1 MARMAP
7 DAPIGTSWAPLLTA
21 AGPLSADSK
30 ERLFAALYADLHHL
44 AERQLRRNGGIAIS
58 ATTLLHETYL
68 SVSRGAAEFPDRP
81 RFLAYASRVMRS
93 LIIDCARQRR
103 AEKHGGGFRFTQLQE
118 ELVDSQSHPAGDAAQ
133 LAKLSDALDEL
144 AQLDPT
150 LAELVD
156 LRYFCGF
163 SVAEIAAL
171 RGVSLRTIDRDW
183 QKARTALYDALRD
196 PPP

>member
-1 MARMAP
+1 MTQDP
-7 DAPIGTSWAPLLTA
+7 LDTTDWAPLMKA
-21 AGPLSADSK
+21 GGPLSSDSK
-30 ERLFAALYADLHHL
+30 ERLFVALYADLHHL
-44 AERQLRRNGGIAIS
+44 AEKQLRRTGGIAIS
-58 ATTLLHETYL
+58 PTTLLHETYL
-68 SVSRGAAEFPDRP
+68 NVSRGVAEFPDRA

-103 AEKHGGGFRFTQLQE
+103 AEKHGGSFRFTQLQE
-118 ELVDSQSHPAGDAAQ
+118 EIVDAQSHPAGNAAQ
-133 LAKLSDALDEL
+133 LVKLSDALDEL
-144 AQLDPT
+144 AQVDAA

-171 RGVSLRTIDRDW
+171 RGVSLRTVDRDW
-183 QKARTALYDALRD
+183 QKARTALYGALSD